1 MIDINDYD
9 ENKEENT
16 LIENRKMFVNN
27 QKHIKYYPDGR
38 KERLKNVINN
48 YYKNK
53 STRNI
58 LSFSDE
64 LNSILNSFIFVDYN
78 IENKY
83 DFNKYN
89 FNSPPE
95 NILDDVELSAVKG
108 ESKKDIIMRNMLN
121 KFKQQYPALDYNSLL
136 SFLKSLHNS
145 QAEKNFLFV
154 EHEILRNEIMP
165 SSSQLDIV
173 SETKD
178 YIIKNIIN
186 PTDNV
191 LDSNSIVNDFLSH
204 FDKNENIICQI
215 PNKLS
220 EIIFNHK
227 VTKEMN
233 KYYSMHYDDS
243 YKMLLSLYVSQFS
256 SILIDINIS
265 NSKNTPKT
273 ENSITT
279 ETITLTI
286 DDTPIEDVKLITT
299 DDKHVENSNSNLIFK
314 YVNIDKTS
322 NMFKCI
328 SMLEKCKDINKFP
341 SANSNIVFFTNEF
354 ITEYLPD
361 VYYAKLFDASL
372 NLFSRNFYPE
382 SINLCK
388 YISSKIQMNDNH
400 DPPIESELSSESSE
414 SKSKSESRKMK
425 TIPKQLNVIK
435 PFEPH
440 SDSIN
445 IEKQSKLQRKIRTM
459 KAYIACNFGFLNI
472 LLLFTLITILVV
484 YFMTN
489 QQKPINKNDK
499 NSKNDRES
507 FDIKNSYNLFNY

>member
-1 MIDINDYD
+1 MININDYD

-16 LIENRKMFVNN
+16 LIENRKTFVNN
-27 QKHIKYYPDGR
+27 QKYIKNYPVGR

-53 STRNI
+53 STRNT

-95 NILDDVELSAVKG
+95 KILDDVELFAVKG

-121 KFKQQYPALDYNSLL
+121 KFKKQYSSLDYNSLL

-145 QAEKNFLFV
+145 QVERNFLFV
-154 EHEILRNEIMP
+154 EHEILRNEIMA

-186 PTDNV
+186 PTDNT
-191 LDSNSIVNDFLSH
+191 LDSNSIINDFLSH
-204 FDKNENIICQI
+204 FDENKDIVRQI

-220 EIIFNHK
+220 ENIFNHK
-227 VTKEMN
+227 VTEEMN

-265 NSKNTPKT
+265 NSKNIPKT

-279 ETITLTI
+279 ENIILTI
-286 DDTPIEDVKLITT
+286 NDTPIEDVRLIIT
-299 DDKHVENSNSNLIFK
+299 DDKHVENSNSNLIFE

-341 SANSNIVFFTNEF
+341 NTNSNLVFFTNEF
-354 ITEYLPD
+354 ITEYLPN
-361 VYYAKLFDASL
+361 VYYAKLFDTSL
-372 NLFSRNFYPE
+372 KLFSRSFYLE

-388 YISSKIQMNDNH
+388 YISSKIQINESH
-400 DPPIESELSSESSE
+400 IPPSELESSE
-414 SKSKSESRKMK
+414 SKSRKTK

-440 SDSIN
+440 NDSIN
-445 IEKQSKLQRKIRTM
+445 IENQPKLQQKIRTM
-459 KAYIACNFGFLNI
+459 KAYITCNFGFINI

-489 QQKPINKNDK
+489 QKKSTNKN
-499 NSKNDRES
+499 NMES
-507 FDIKNSYNLFNY
+507 FNIKNSYNLFNY